1 MDDSASVSSTTLGII
16 DRLGKLEGLLVGLQ
30 ASMSHGQSQVSG
42 FVARVERLEQ
52 RQVELEARVVTRD
65 DLKELTAKVDGLTTA
80 INKGQGGA
88 GMLSYLITAGIAA
101 VAAAATAWG
110 VMTATAPAGDAS
122 GLVMPHSHPHAQ
134 PDGSRRDGA
143 MAGPEI

>member
-1 MDDSASVSSTTLGII
+1 MDDQPISSTTLGII

-65 DLKELTAKVDGLTTA
+65 DLQKLTEKVDGIATT
-80 INKGQGGA
+80 INRGQGGA
-88 GMLSYLITAGIAA
+88 GMLGYLTTAAIAA

-110 VMTATAPAGDAS
+110 VLRATPAGTIET
-122 GLVMPHSHPHAQ
+122 PIPQHSHPHQGA
-134 PDGSRRDGA
+134 DGA
-143 MAGPEI
+143 NQSDTASSDTRI